1 MRRFQGVLLLAVV
14 VAVGL
19 GVAACRRAGP
29 RQSSFQV
36 MGTLGTVMAGAG
48 EAARCEEYAR
58 ITLDRMRELE
68 AILTVYNPTSELSR
82 VNAAAGQG
90 LMPTGRHVTMML
102 SMARLYGALSH
113 GAFDVTVGPVVRAW
127 GFSGGWKPEAVPSES
142 VLREKLALVGYTN
155 ILVAGGKCGLMR
167 AGMMV
172 DLGGIAKG
180 YAVDVCCRELIGQGA
195 RDFVVNLG
203 GNMRCYGR
211 PEAGRLWHVAVRNPF
226 DAEATLGVI
235 ELTGGMAV
243 ATSGNYERFVEIG
256 GKRYSHIMD
265 PRTGWPVAGMAGVT
279 VVAPSAVTADALSTS
294 LFVLGPVEGVKMLTL
309 FTNCA
314 ALFVPD
320 KAGLEI
326 QMTPGMDRYF
336 KVDPLVQAS
345 VTMAG
350 DSGLAGRELLK

>member
-1 MRRFQGVLLLAVV
+1 MRRHYGVLLLAAG
-14 VAVGL
+14 VAVGVS
-19 GVAACRRAGP
+19 VAACRQAGP

-36 MGTLGTVMAGAG
+36 MGTVGTVMAGAG
-48 EAARCEEYAR
+48 EAARCEEYVR
-58 ITLDRMRELE
+58 ITLDRMRELDS
-68 AILTVYNPTSELSR
+68 ILTVYSPTSELSR

-90 LMPTGRHVTMML
+90 LMPVGLHVTRML

-127 GFSGGWKPEAVPSES
+127 GFSGGRKPEAVPPES

-155 ILVAGGKCGLMR
+155 ILVEGGKCGLMR

-180 YAVDVCCRELIGQGA
+180 YAVDVCCRELIRQGA

-211 PEAGRLWHVAVRNPF
+211 PEAGRWWRVAVRNPF
-226 DAEATLGVI
+226 DAGATLGVI
-235 ELTGGMAV
+235 ELSEGMAV
-243 ATSGNYERFVEIG
+243 ATSGNYERFVEIE

-279 VVAPSAVTADALSTS
+279 VVAPSAVAADALSTS
-294 LFVLGPVEGVKMLTL
+294 LFVLGPVEGMKMLGL

-314 ALFVPD
+314 ALWVPD
-320 KAGLEI
+320 KAGVEI

-336 KVDPLVQAS
+336 KVDPS
-345 VTMAG
+345 VGVKITMLG
-350 DSGLAGRELLK
+350 GETLQ